1 MSPVRPSARVRT
13 RSQASREKLKE
24 EREQILLWKQPL
36 TTVNYSTRELLITL
50 FEGGKRY
57 VHKTNTPFLRR
68 KLTVVRMID
77 SLEQKYS
84 RLYFWPR
91 VIAVLFFM

>member
-50 FEGGKRY
+50 FEWGKRY
-57 VHKTNTPFLRR
+57 VHNTNIPFDDR
-68 KLTVVRMID
+68 I
-77 SLEQKYS
+77 
-84 RLYFWPR
+84 YFIFAGGFDCCTYDR
-91 VIAVLFFM
+91 

>member
-1 MSPVRPSARVRT
+1 MSPVRTSARVRT

-50 FEGGKRY
+50 FEWGKRY
-57 VHKTNTPFLRR
+57 ELHIIL
-68 KLTVVRMID
+68 
-77 SLEQKYS
+77 KYNNYYCGRFCLS
-84 RLYFWPR
+84 K
-91 VIAVLFFM
+91 V

>member
-50 FEGGKRY
+50 FEWGKRY
-57 VHKTNTPFLRR
+57 VHNTNTPFDTCIYFFF
-68 KLTVVRMID
+68 TVGFDCSTYDR
-77 SLEQKYS
+77 
-84 RLYFWPR
+84 
-91 VIAVLFFM
+91 

>member
-50 FEGGKRY
+50 FEWGKRY
-57 VHKTNTPFLRR
+57 VHNTNTP
-68 KLTVVRMID
+68 I
-77 SLEQKYS
+77 
-84 RLYFWPR
+84 
-91 VIAVLFFM
+91 

>member
-50 FEGGKRY
+50 FEWGKRY
-57 VHKTNTPFLRR
+57 VIIFFFEAL
-68 KLTVVRMID
+68 
-77 SLEQKYS
+77 
-84 RLYFWPR
+84 
-91 VIAVLFFM
+91 VLKWKAA

>member
-50 FEGGKRY
+50 FEWGKR
-57 VHKTNTPFLRR
+57 
-68 KLTVVRMID
+68 
-77 SLEQKYS
+77 
-84 RLYFWPR
+84 
-91 VIAVLFFM
+91 

>member
-50 FEGGKRY
+50 FEWGKRY
-57 VHKTNTPFLRR
+57 VLCIMYNYYCGRFCTKF
-68 KLTVVRMID
+68 K
-77 SLEQKYS
+77 
-84 RLYFWPR
+84 
-91 VIAVLFFM
+91 

>member
-57 VHKTNTPFLRR
+57 VHNTNTP
-68 KLTVVRMID
+68 I
-77 SLEQKYS
+77 
-84 RLYFWPR
+84 
-91 VIAVLFFM
+91 

>member
-50 FEGGKRY
+50 FEWGKRY
-57 VHKTNTPFLRR
+57 EHKILIPHLILVFISFLRWD
-68 KLTVVRMID
+68 LTVVRMID
-77 SLEQKYS
+77 SLE
-84 RLYFWPR
+84 
-91 VIAVLFFM
+91 

>member
-50 FEGGKRY
+50 FEWGKRY
-57 VHKTNTPFLRR
+57 V
-68 KLTVVRMID
+68 I
-77 SLEQKYS
+77 
-84 RLYFWPR
+84 
-91 VIAVLFFM
+91 LFFFFEALVLKWKAA

>member
-50 FEGGKRY
+50 FEWGKRY
-57 VHKTNTPFLRR
+57 VHNANTPFDDC
-68 KLTVVRMID
+68 I
-77 SLEQKYS
+77 
-84 RLYFWPR
+84 YFIFAGGFDW
-91 VIAVLFFM
+91 